1 MENSN
6 IDKRIGQIGAGV
18 VTLCVAGFAL
28 GMLVNQIIVCYL
40 TSIGIAWGLV
50 LMNSAFLRFSR
61 PDAKVAAM
69 AAVAFGAMYALCNTM
84 VYFIQVSTVR
94 NVELTGVALQLLD
107 YRQFGM
113 MFDLDLLGYCLMA
126 VSTFFAGLTILVR
139 DKGDRWLKMLLLLH
153 GVFAI
158 GCFILPMLGLFSTSM
173 QGADWIGTVIM
184 EFWCVFFLP
193 IGILTFRY
201 FTKAKD

>member
-1 MENSN
+1 MENN
-6 IDKRIGQIGAGV
+6 NMDKRIGQIGAGV

-50 LMNSAFLRFSR
+50 LMNGAFLRFSR
-61 PDAKVAAM
+61 PDAKVAAI
-69 AAVAFGAMYALCNTM
+69 AAVAFGAMYAFCNTM
-84 VYFIQVSTVR
+84 VYFIQLSTVR
-94 NVELTGVALQLLD
+94 NAELTGVALRLLD

-126 VSTFFAGLTILVR
+126 LSTFFAGLTILVR
-139 DKGDRWLKMLLLLH
+139 DKGDRWLKVLLLLH
-153 GVFAI
+153 GIFAI
-158 GCFILPMLGLFSTSM
+158 GCFILPMLGLFNTNM

-193 IGILTFRY
+193 IGILSFRY

>member
-6 IDKRIGQIGAGV
+6 MDKRIGQIGAGV

-50 LMNSAFLRFSR
+50 LMNGAFLRFSR
-61 PDAKVAAM
+61 PDAKVAAIC
-69 AAVAFGAMYALCNTM
+69 AISFGAMYALCNTM
-84 VYFIQVSTVR
+84 VYFVQVSTVR
-94 NVELTGVALQLLD
+94 NTELTGVALQLLD

-139 DKGDRWLKMLLLLH
+139 DKGDRWLKVLLLLH
-153 GVFAI
+153 GIFAI
-158 GCFILPMLGLFSTSM
+158 GCFILPMLGLFNANM

-193 IGILTFRY
+193 IGILSFRY
-201 FTKAKD
+201 FRKAKD

>member
-1 MENSN
+1 MENN
-6 IDKRIGQIGAGV
+6 NMDKRIGQIGAGV
-18 VTLCVAGFAL
+18 VTLCVTGFAL

-84 VYFIQVSTVR
+84 VYFVQVSTVR
-94 NVELTGVALQLLD
+94 NAELTGVALQLLD

-139 DKGDRWLKMLLLLH
+139 DKGDRWLKALLLVH
-153 GVFAI
+153 GIFAI

-184 EFWCVFFLP
+184 EFWCAFFLP
-193 IGILTFRY
+193 IGILSFRY
-201 FTKAKD
+201 FSKA

>member
-1 MENSN
+1 MENKQM
-6 IDKRIGQIGAGV
+6 DKRIGQIGAGIVSVCV
-18 VTLCVAGFAL
+18 VGFAL

-50 LMNSAFLRFSR
+50 LMNGAFLRFSR
-61 PDAKVAAM
+61 ADAKTAAVC
-69 AAVAFGAMYALCNTM
+69 AVAFGAMYAFCNTM
-84 VYFIQVSTVR
+84 VYFVQVSTVR
-94 NVELTGVALQLLD
+94 NAELTGVALQLLD

-126 VSTFFAGLTILVR
+126 VSKFFAGLTILVR
-139 DKGDRWLKMLLLLH
+139 DKGDRWLKVLLLLH
-153 GVFAI
+153 GIFAI
-158 GCFILPMLGLFSTSM
+158 GCFILPMLGLFSTNM

-193 IGILTFRY
+193 IGILSFRY

>member
-6 IDKRIGQIGAGV
+6 MDKRIGQIGAGV

-50 LMNSAFLRFSR
+50 LMNGAFLRFSR

-69 AAVAFGAMYALCNTM
+69 AAVAFGAMYAFCNTM

-94 NVELTGVALQLLD
+94 NADLTGVALQLLD

-139 DKGDRWLKMLLLLH
+139 DKGDRWLKVLLLLH

-158 GCFILPMLGLFSTSM
+158 GCFVLPMLGLFSTNM

-193 IGILTFRY
+193 IGILSFRY

>member
-1 MENSN
+1 MENKQM
-6 IDKRIGQIGAGV
+6 DKRIGQIGAGV

-50 LMNSAFLRFSR
+50 LMNGAFLRFSR
-61 PDAKVAAM
+61 LDAKVAAI

-84 VYFIQVSTVR
+84 VYFVQVSTVR
-94 NVELTGVALQLLD
+94 NTELTGVALQLLD

-126 VSTFFAGLTILVR
+126 VSTFFAGLSILVR
-139 DKGDRWLKMLLLLH
+139 DRGDRWLKALLLLH

-158 GCFILPMLGLFSTSM
+158 GCFILPMLGLFSTNM
-173 QGADWIGTVIM
+173 QGADWTGTVIM

-193 IGILTFRY
+193 IGILSFRY
-201 FTKAKD
+201 FRKAKD

>member
-6 IDKRIGQIGAGV
+6 MDKRIGQIGAGV

-50 LMNSAFLRFSR
+50 LMNGAFLRFSR
-61 PDAKVAAM
+61 PDAKVAAIS
-69 AAVAFGAMYALCNTM
+69 AIAFGAMYAFCNTM
-84 VYFIQVSTVR
+84 VYFVQVSTVR
-94 NVELTGVALQLLD
+94 NAELTGVALQLLD
-107 YRQFGM
+107 YRRFGM

-139 DKGDRWLKMLLLLH
+139 DKGDRWLKVLLLLH

-158 GCFILPMLGLFSTSM
+158 GCFILSMLGLFSTNM

-184 EFWCVFFLP
+184 EFWCAFFLP
-193 IGILTFRY
+193 IGILSFRY
-201 FTKAKD
+201 FRKAKD

>member
-1 MENSN
+1 MENKQM
-6 IDKRIGQIGAGV
+6 DKRFGQIGAGV

-50 LMNSAFLRFSR
+50 LMNGAFLRFSR
-61 PDAKVAAM
+61 PDAKVAAV
-69 AAVAFGAMYALCNTM
+69 AAVSFGAMYAFCNTM
-84 VYFIQVSTVR
+84 VYFVQVSTVR
-94 NVELTGVALQLLD
+94 NTELTGVALQLLD
-107 YRQFGM
+107 YRRFGM
-113 MFDLDLLGYCLMA
+113 MFDIDLLGYCLMA

-139 DKGDRWLKMLLLLH
+139 NNGDRWLKVLLLLH

-158 GCFILPMLGLFSTSM
+158 GCFILPMLGLFNTNM

-184 EFWCVFFLP
+184 EFWCAFFLP
-193 IGILTFRY
+193 IGILSFRY
-201 FTKAKD
+201 FSKAKD